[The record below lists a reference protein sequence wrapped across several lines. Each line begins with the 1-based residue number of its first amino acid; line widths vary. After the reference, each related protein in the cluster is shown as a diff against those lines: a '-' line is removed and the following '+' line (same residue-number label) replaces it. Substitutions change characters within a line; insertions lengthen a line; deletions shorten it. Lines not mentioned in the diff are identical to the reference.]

1 MIWGQD
7 IQPSGSWALG
17 SGPTLHSQ
25 ERTRAVPGHTAFLMP
40 LTFLTISPASS
51 WLPFL
56 LYGPSQSYKRAIGEV
71 SERGCWGA
79 LSCSLSA
86 APLAAP
92 LCIAS
97 TQALLRP
104 LMPFLPCRILCCS
117 KSELW
122 MRPLGLPRR
131 PWTIPHPVR
140 RWRAVKMRMR
150 KAMGSRQRGAETLPG
165 AGMGCP
171 RAGPLS
177 GQGEERFREG
187 GSEAVP
193 GWSASFSPHALFC
206 QLWRALPD
214 APLSLCQPAL
224 RATQKTPESVRD
236 LEETESPSL
245 HCHLLPVALYGR
257 QDLFPT
263 AVMEIRTASAPWWFM
278 MLRR

>member
-1 MIWGQD
+1 M
-7 IQPSGSWALG
+7 QPSGSWALG
-17 SGPTLHSQ
+17 SGPTLHSH
-25 ERTRAVPGHTAFLMP
+25 ERTRAVPGHTAPLMP

-56 LYGPSQSYKRAIGEV
+56 LRGPSQSYKRAIGEV

-86 APLAAP
+86 APLAASMYCFYP
-92 LCIAS
+92 SPTA
-97 TQALLRP
+97 P

-117 KSELW
+117 KSGPW

-140 RWRAVKMRMR
+140 RWKAVKMRMR

-171 RAGPLS
+171 RAGLLS

-193 GWSASFSPHALFC
+193 GWSASFPLRPLFC
-206 QLWRALPD
+206 QLWGALPD
-214 APLSLCQPAL
+214 APLSLPAC
-224 RATQKTPESVRD
+224 PEGHS
-236 LEETESPSL
+236 ENT
-245 HCHLLPVALYGR
+245 
-257 QDLFPT
+257 
-263 AVMEIRTASAPWWFM
+263 
-278 MLRR
+278 